1 MIISTNIKECCQN
14 LKLFGVLNSYEDEV
28 ERAIKD
34 NISYSEFLYRL
45 LCNEI
50 NNRHTRAKETLL
62 KFASFPKVKTIDE
75 FEYKSSSINKIEIN
89 EILSLKFIENAE
101 NILFIGPS
109 GVGKTHLAIAIG
121 YDATGNRIKT
131 KFITIRDLILQLKSA
146 KYTGNF
152 DRYIKRVIN
161 ATRLLIIDEFGY
173 TKLDEEEAN
182 LFFEIVNRRYEQSS
196 IIITSNLNFTS
207 WKSVLNDDE
216 ALTMA
221 TLDRLVHHSH
231 IVNIVGESY
240 RLKEKKKAGI
250 FDINLRLKT

>member
-1 MIISTNIKECCQN
+1 MTN
-14 LKLFGVLNSYEDEV
+14 
-28 ERAIKD
+28 
-34 NISYSEFLYRL
+34 
-45 LCNEI
+45 
-50 NNRHTRAKETLL
+50 T
-62 KFASFPKVKTIDE
+62 
-75 FEYKSSSINKIEIN
+75 
-89 EILSLKFIENAE
+89 
-101 NILFIGPS
+101 
-109 GVGKTHLAIAIG
+109 
-121 YDATGNRIKT
+121 
-131 KFITIRDLILQLKSA
+131 
-146 KYTGNF
+146 
-152 DRYIKRVIN
+152 
-161 ATRLLIIDEFGY
+161 TRLLIIDEFGY
-173 TKLDEEEAN
+173 VKLDEEETN